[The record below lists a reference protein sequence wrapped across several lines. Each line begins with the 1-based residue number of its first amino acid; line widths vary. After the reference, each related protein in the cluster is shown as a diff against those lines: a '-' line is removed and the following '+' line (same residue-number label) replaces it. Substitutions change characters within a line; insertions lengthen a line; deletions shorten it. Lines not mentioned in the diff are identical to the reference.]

1 MWLEGGLHN
10 EASDGA
16 CRQLYH
22 RLIWREKVMRYLN
35 VHAGTVERL
44 YYEFSDDGIS
54 WLIHDKQIL
63 EDFAEWLSCV
73 NL

>member
-1 MWLEGGLHN
+1 
-10 EASDGA
+10 
-16 CRQLYH
+16 
-22 RLIWREKVMRYLN
+22 MRYLN

-44 YYEFSDDGIS
+44 YYEFSDDRASAS
-54 WLIHDKQIL
+54 WLTHDKQIL